1 MILNET
7 KSTHI
12 NFTYQKVNNM
22 TININS
28 QKIQY
33 ASTAKYLGMTLDTK
47 LKWKERVKKK
57 KEELNIKFRKMN
69 WLLGRHSELTI
80 HNKLCTSIPANTKT
94 GMDVWHSTL
103 GLHKKIKRTDDT
115 DISK

>member
-1 MILNET
+1 MKSATGPSET

-33 ASTAKYLGMTLDTK
+33 ANTAKYLGMTLDTK
-47 LKWKERVKKK
+47 FKWKEHVKTK

-69 WLLGRHSELTI
+69 WLLGRHSELTSFGAAQKNQM
-80 HNKLCTSIPANTKT
+80 H
-94 GMDVWHSTL
+94 
-103 GLHKKIKRTDDT
+103 R
-115 DISK
+115 